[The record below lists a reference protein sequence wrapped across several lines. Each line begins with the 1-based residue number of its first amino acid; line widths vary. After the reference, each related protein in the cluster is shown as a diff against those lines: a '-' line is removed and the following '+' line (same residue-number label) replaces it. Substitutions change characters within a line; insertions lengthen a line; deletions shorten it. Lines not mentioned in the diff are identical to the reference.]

1 MPNWIAKLNCWS
13 EQNLPNQIWF
23 AKPNCHIDLAEL
35 IWHTKS
41 SNLLLTLPEWIY
53 PFLASIFCTI
63 LLVI

>member
-1 MPNWIAKLNCWS
+1 
-13 EQNLPNQIWF
+13 LPNQIWF

-41 SNLLLTLPEWIY
+41 STLLLTLPEWIY

-63 LLVI
+63 LFVI